1 MLGIHSGVTALR
13 VAQHKEPS
21 TGELRAPA
29 LSEGEQMEVEN
40 VDYHFKPGLKI
51 AFFKQRQ
58 QFYFPLC
65 VLVHQ
70 SERVSASGV
79 HAYK

>member
-29 LSEGEQMEVEN
+29 LSEGEQMELEN

-51 AFFKQRQ
+51 AFFSPPFFKQRNSS
-58 QFYFPLC
+58 FTFLYVF
-65 VLVHQ
+65 
-70 SERVSASGV
+70 
-79 HAYK
+79 